1 MSPTSRRTA
10 LRLIGSAPLAL
21 GFGLGPASAARA
33 GEQAA
38 KAVAA
43 GRKGPAYKPKFF
55 TAHEWETVRVLVDLI
70 IPRDE
75 RSGSATDAGVP
86 EFMDFFLTD
95 SHEDDRSR
103 ERRQTT
109 MRGGLAWIDVEC
121 RRRFGGKDFV
131 ECAETERTAL
141 LDEIAYW
148 KGDEE
153 DDRMMRERRPRVV
166 EVILRHGPNFF
177 NSFRDLT
184 ASGFWSSKMGV
195 EDLGYKGNTFV
206 REFTDPPA
214 EVLRKLGLVV
224 TLAAFLCPV
233 AARAADIGR
242 WPQHD
247 RTRPAPKI
255 VDPGPAPAQ
264 PAKPPADAVVLFDG
278 KDLSAWKS
286 KKDGSPAK
294 WKVENG
300 YMEVV
305 KGTGYVETVQGFG
318 DCQLHVEWMAPSP
331 PVGQDQDRGNSGV
344 FLMGI
349 YEIQVLDS
357 SGNVTYPDGQA
368 AAVYGQYPPLVN
380 ASRPPGEWQ
389 TYDIVFH
396 GPRFDADGKVTRKAR
411 VTVLHNGVLVQ
422 DDVELVGPT
431 ANKARPPYTA
441 HPAKLPLGLQDHD
454 HPVRFRNI
462 WIRELA
468 D

>member
-1 MSPTSRRTA
+1 MSAFSRRAA

-33 GEQAA
+33 AEQAA
-38 KAVAA
+38 RAVAA
-43 GRKGPAYKPKFF
+43 GRKGAAYKPKFF
-55 TAHEWETVRVLVDLI
+55 TAHEWETVRALVDLI

-95 SHEDDRSR
+95 PHEDDRSR

-109 MRGGLAWIDVEC
+109 MRGGLAWIDVQC
-121 RRRFGGKDFV
+121 RRRFGGKSFV
-131 ECAETERTAL
+131 DCAEGERTAF
-141 LDEIAYW
+141 LDDIAYW

-153 DDRMMRERRPRVV
+153 DDRAMRERRPQ
-166 EVILRHGPNFF
+166 VILRHGPNFF

-184 ASGFWSSKMGV
+184 ASGFWSSKTGV

-206 REFTDPPA
+206 REFADPPA
-214 EVLRKLGLVV
+214 EVLRKLGLVM
-224 TLAAFLCPV
+224 TLVAFLGPV
-233 AARAADIGR
+233 AARADDIGR

-264 PAKPPADAVVLFDG
+264 PAPVPADAVVLFGG

-286 KKDGSPAK
+286 KKDGGPAK
-294 WKVENG
+294 WNVENG

-331 PVGQDQDRGNSGV
+331 PVGEDQDRGNSGV
-344 FLMGI
+344 FLMGR
-349 YEIQVLDS
+349 YEIQIVDS
-357 SGNVTYPDGQA
+357 YGNVTYPDGQA

-380 ASRPPGEWQ
+380 ASRPPGQWQ

-396 GPRFDADGKVTRKAR
+396 GPRFDAEGKVTRKAR

-431 ANKARPPYTA
+431 ANKARPPYAA
-441 HPAKLPLGLQDHD
+441 HPEKLPLGLQDHD

-462 WIRELA
+462 WIRELPE
-468 D
+468 